1 MQKTQAL
8 INRIREKR
16 GYLHP
21 GHEILARTDPA
32 FLESYNG
39 LYESCLGKSSLL
51 SIKVKEFI
59 AIALLAQQGYDVAVE
74 LHMKRAMQN
83 GATPQE
89 IVEALEAA
97 TLPGGAPILMR
108 GLDILGK
115 IVGKG

>member
-1 MQKTQAL
+1 MQKTEEL

-16 GYLHP
+16 GYIYP
-21 GHEILARTDPA
+21 GHEFLARTDPD

-39 LYESCLGKSSLL
+39 LYENCLGKSSLL

-59 AIALLAQQGYDVAVE
+59 AITLLAQEGYDAAVE
-74 LHMKRAMQN
+74 SHMKRAMQN
-83 GATPQE
+83 GATPEE

-115 IVGKG
+115 IIGRK